1 MMTQDPKN
9 KPVIVGDNFDV
20 PPTGVV
26 SVQPVPEL
34 IIGPEHALLR
44 PMAESAVLPEFSRA
58 YEADMP
64 TDESTALDDLLGQYP
79 ALQLVWYR
87 AHHWFSDALFLP
99 NGLTVLEWCLI
110 EAAKILPVI
119 DNHEQGREHP
129 VEAYLAQLFDC
140 FFYFDCLRVREHST
154 GMMWRPN
161 GPSSLTNFLLGYPR
175 SQFELNLAP
184 SRGHPVQVRREH
196 WQRFV
201 RPSDLL
207 QMDSR
212 DASRDFSS
220 GRMVLSLEDLE
231 EEGY

>member
-79 ALQLVWYR
+79 RY
-87 AHHWFSDALFLP
+87 S
-99 NGLTVLEWCLI
+99 
-110 EAAKILPVI
+110 
-119 DNHEQGREHP
+119 
-129 VEAYLAQLFDC
+129 
-140 FFYFDCLRVREHST
+140 
-154 GMMWRPN
+154 
-161 GPSSLTNFLLGYPR
+161 
-175 SQFELNLAP
+175 
-184 SRGHPVQVRREH
+184 
-196 WQRFV
+196 
-201 RPSDLL
+201 
-207 QMDSR
+207 
-212 DASRDFSS
+212 SS
-220 GRMVLSLEDLE
+220 GTALIIGSAMHCSCPMD
-231 EEGY
+231 